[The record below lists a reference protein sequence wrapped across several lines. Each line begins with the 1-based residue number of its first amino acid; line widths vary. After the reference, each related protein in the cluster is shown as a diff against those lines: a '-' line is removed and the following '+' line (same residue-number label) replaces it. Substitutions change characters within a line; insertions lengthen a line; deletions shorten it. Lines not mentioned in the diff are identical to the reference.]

1 MGFDLSGKKR
11 STTPPK
17 RNGFDLRRGN
27 NTDNGRTQT
36 EGASKTKSKGLFN
49 YVGKSTFETIPKYQE
64 EKQKHQEE
72 EQHRLNGTYNKY
84 GIDPNNFSYDDF
96 SKWAEEHNFNR
107 IPHNDPLEAGYD
119 WLPNEKGVSKEVK
132 KDKFVSEITLT

>member
-1 MGFDLSGKKR
+1 M
-11 STTPPK
+11 
-17 RNGFDLRRGN
+17 
-27 NTDNGRTQT
+27 
-36 EGASKTKSKGLFN
+36 
-49 YVGKSTFETIPKYQE
+49 PKYQE
-64 EKQKHQEE
+64 AKQKHQEE
-72 EQHRLNGTYNKY
+72 EQHRLNATYNKY

-132 KDKFVSEITLT
+132 KDKETLEQLALNNRIICVNFGSRYIILLFPIFVKLLYLIKLVFVSLV